1 MGRNIDFSYSSAK
14 NGGIDFIHISQD
26 ADEEN
31 GFMIA

>member
-1 MGRNIDFSYSSAK
+1 MGRNIDFPYSSSE

-26 ADEEN
+26 TTEEN